1 MGKAKNVVQQSGT
14 DLCSRQLQKPKLPK
28 FCTILQSAPEF
39 KRAGYFRNDL
49 RAYNITKIT
58 KEFNWKNA
66 WRERCLRTTKSLT
79 GTDPGTRTSE
89 HSFEYDDINIIL
101 IW

>member
-1 MGKAKNVVQQSGT
+1 MTSEPTTSQK
-14 DLCSRQLQKPKLPK
+14 LQKNS
-28 FCTILQSAPEF
+28 TE
-39 KRAGYFRNDL
+39 
-49 RAYNITKIT
+49 
-58 KEFNWKNA
+58 KNA

-101 IW
+101 I

>member
-1 MGKAKNVVQQSGT
+1 MTSEPTTSQK
-14 DLCSRQLQKPKLPK
+14 LQKNS
-28 FCTILQSAPEF
+28 TE
-39 KRAGYFRNDL
+39 
-49 RAYNITKIT
+49 
-58 KEFNWKNA
+58 KNA